1 MKKQAVFEW
10 LCNALAERERDLQSA
25 WEAMMESNQQEGKSS
40 SGDKHE
46 TGRAMVHLELE
57 QFGKQRQ
64 EIQKQRAEVLRLV
77 PVEGR
82 EYERVEGGA
91 LVTTT
96 VGLYYVITGWG
107 KVIFQGKE
115 VLIIGIPSPVGKALL
130 GKRVGEEF
138 EWGKIR
144 GIITRI
150 E

>member
-57 QFGKQRQ
+57 QLGKQRQ

-77 PVEGR
+77 PLEGR
-82 EYERVEGGA
+82 EYEQVEGGA
-91 LVTTT
+91 LVTTS
-96 VGLYYVITGWG
+96 VGLYYMITGWG

-138 EWGKIR
+138 EWGNII

>member
-57 QFGKQRQ
+57 QLGKQRQ

-77 PVEGR
+77 PLEGR
-82 EYERVEGGA
+82 EYEQVEGGA
-91 LVTTT
+91 LVTTS
-96 VGLYYVITGWG
+96 VGLYYMITGWG

-115 VLIIGIPSPVGKALL
+115 VLIIGITSPVGKALL

-138 EWGKIR
+138 GWGTLKGLIEKI
-144 GIITRI
+144 

>member
-57 QFGKQRQ
+57 QLGKQRQ

-77 PVEGR
+77 PLEGR
-82 EYERVEGGA
+82 EYEQVEGGA
-91 LVTTT
+91 LVTTS
-96 VGLYYVITGWG
+96 VGLYYMITGWG

-130 GKRVGEEF
+130 GKRIGAEF
-138 EWGKIR
+138 EWGNIR

>member
-1 MKKQAVFEW
+1 MKKQAVFKW

-57 QFGKQRQ
+57 QLGKQLQ

-96 VGLYYVITGWG
+96 VGLYYMITGWG
-107 KVIFQGKE
+107 KVIIQGKE
-115 VLIIGIPSPVGKALL
+115 VLIIGITSPVGKALL

-138 EWGKIR
+138 GWGTLKGLIEKI
-144 GIITRI
+144 

>member
-57 QFGKQRQ
+57 QLGKQRQ

-91 LVTTT
+91 LVTTS
-96 VGLYYVITGWG
+96 VGLYYMITGWG

-138 EWGKIR
+138 EWGNII

>member
-57 QFGKQRQ
+57 QLGKQRQ

-91 LVTTT
+91 LVTTS
-96 VGLYYVITGWG
+96 VGLYYMITGWG

-138 EWGKIR
+138 GWGNIR

>member
-57 QFGKQRQ
+57 QLGKQRQ

-91 LVTTT
+91 LVTTSL
-96 VGLYYVITGWG
+96 GLYYMITGWG

-138 EWGKIR
+138 EWGNIR
-144 GIITRI
+144 GIIARI

>member
-57 QFGKQRQ
+57 QLGKQRQ

-77 PVEGR
+77 PLEGR
-82 EYERVEGGA
+82 EYEQVEGGA

-96 VGLYYVITGWG
+96 IGLYYMITGWG

-138 EWGKIR
+138 GWGNIR